1 METAVFKRSISTT
14 EDLNDI
20 LNLLTNEEQCLAIH
34 FNHNLICGI
43 YYSHDERIHKF
54 RFNPFLTLTS
64 DELKKVLLHLEF
76 YKPQDDIAVFDIYLL
91 PTRMELLYEIRQSI
105 IESSILSDNVYDLY
119 KKAKAL
125 LGKPVTLYDTTDE
138 YIMVGLSATLEDF
151 YYMLYNTRSGNVRF
165 FSAVHKIQEKALDSI
180 SQETMKVLA
189 FPLFHKIIL
198 DYRHQH
204 FTNDNDEVELIS
216 F

>member
-1 METAVFKRSISTT
+1 MESAVFKRSLNTI

-20 LNLLTNEEQCLAIH
+20 IKLLDNEEQCLTIH
-34 FNHNLICGI
+34 FDHNLICGV

-64 DELKKVLLHLEF
+64 GELKKVLLHLEF
-76 YKPQDDIAVFDIYLL
+76 YKSQDDPTVFDICLL
-91 PTRMELLYEIRQSI
+91 PTKMELLYEIRQSI

-125 LGKPVTLYDTTDE
+125 LGKPVTLYDDSDE

-151 YYMLYNTRSGNVRF
+151 YYMLYNTNRGNVQF
-165 FSAVHKIQEKALDSI
+165 FSAVHKVQEKALDNI

-189 FPLFHKIIL
+189 FPLFSKIIL
-198 DYRHQH
+198 DFRHQH
-204 FTNDNDEVELIS
+204 FNDESYEVELIS